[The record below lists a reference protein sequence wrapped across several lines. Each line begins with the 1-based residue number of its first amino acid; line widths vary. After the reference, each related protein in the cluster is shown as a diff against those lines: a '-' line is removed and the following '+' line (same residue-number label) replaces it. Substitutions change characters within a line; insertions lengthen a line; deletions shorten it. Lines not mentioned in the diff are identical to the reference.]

1 MVSEKRTCCY
11 HVLLCLKS
19 FPRRHLH
26 YVDEIYGESNNFGLS
41 VNTALEITGT
51 IRGSLKES

>member
-11 HVLLCLKS
+11 HVLLCLKL
-19 FPRRHLH
+19 FPRRHLE
-26 YVDEIYGESNNFGLS
+26 YVDEFYGEPNNFRLS
-41 VNTALEITGT
+41 VNTALEITVT